1 MAINTKINKNAAP
14 TLELL
19 KARFPAIFVDN
30 EAEMRPLKIGIHK
43 DLFDALGGEVT
54 RMSIRGALALY
65 TSAPGYKPVIKPG
78 VPRVDLKGEECGIVE
93 EEYQEHP
100 PANSQ
105 RRKKPMGKGRSTSP
119 RPRSSD
125 AKSGEAPKRRG
136 TVQHPAR
143 RVRARKQQE
152 QTATITQR
160 PSRKIKTPNNGGH
173 APSPSHAVKVRTSST
188 RVPPPPPNSTA
199 PLLVDEL
206 KAAPRRPV
214 IKLKKRRHFELPEDA
229 DKDNSANEE

>member
-65 TSAPGYKPVIKPG
+65 TSAPSYKPVIKPG
-78 VPRVDLKGEECGIVE
+78 VPRIDLNGEVCGIVE
-93 EEYQEHP
+93 EEYQENP
-100 PANSQ
+100 PPNVQ
-105 RRKKPMGKGRSTSP
+105 RRKSPMNKGRPKS
-119 RPRSSD
+119 RPHTD
-125 AKSGEAPKRRG
+125 ANTAAPAKRRG

-152 QTATITQR
+152 QTVTITQR
-160 PSRKIKTPNNGGH
+160 PSRKINSPNNGTT
-173 APSPSHAVKVRTSST
+173 APHPVKVRTTT
-188 RVPPPPPNSTA
+188 RVAPPPRNSSS

-206 KAAPRRPV
+206 KAAPHRPV
-214 IKLKKRRHFELPEDA
+214 IKLKKRRHFELPEEA
-229 DKDNSANEE
+229 EKNNSADEDLKD